1 MRVHLAL
8 TTLQFRVSFSLSTY
22 LPCSHSWYPIPRSAS
37 GVRLPQHDGP
47 PGVRLPLHGGRAE
60 LGPHVRGACSFVPL
74 PKSFIPFLGYTI
86 SRSFPD
92 NQLLEFAYRYMT
104 DVLGEARV
112 YAEHAGHAALEVD
125 DVRLAV
131 QAKVSTSFSQP
142 PPRELS
148 QFKTPSEVD
157 DVRLAVQANVSSS
170 SFSQLALREIESIFL
185 VVHLASPFT
194 HVIFHLCHYV
204 FMELAYARSA
214 MPMHLSELPC
224 TASVFTLFAPL
235 FHPYFSPLKFSR
247 NWPVHAMLKRLAL
260 YLLSLTLFLA
270 LPIAFRPSQVLMEL
284 ARARNA
290 VPIPP
295 IAGSGLF
302 ALPPEAE
309 CLLQPNVQIAVPLP
323 GPAARAAALGS
334 HKRQRDGDTGGKAGG
349 RGGGGK
355 GGEAAARVKKEQG
368 GAELQD
374 GKAGV
379 GGAKTV
385 VAARNPNAL
394 TPCPSPQ
401 PTPGS
406 TTSSSSSNSA
416 PHSSHPS
423 RVSHTLQP
431 TAPLPAKA
439 LTFEFNHVFGYD
451 SSNFEV
457 YTEFCK
463 GAVERAVAGCRA
475 VVLLYGQTGTG
486 KTHTISGSDVE
497 AGVFHHAMADV
508 FRAAQSDDVS
518 HLRARFQSA
527 DVNAS
532 ERETVGTLE
541 QSTSVVQRQPA
552 PDTSAAVGNTTS
564 TLSGDGG
571 SPAAN
576 QSPPLLCFLSVVEIY
591 NERAVDLLQG
601 VKPSSVQ
608 VKENGSSRSD
618 SSKSTSGSSL
628 LHAAGRK
635 LITEQQL
642 HSVEEAAVAF
652 ELAGQRRKVRGTNRN
667 KQSSRSHMLY
677 VFRIRRTLPVSGAE
691 GKEIVVE
698 GNEGQ
703 YNEGLYSEGMLGSGG
718 SSGGFCAVLFCI
730 NPQDVHVSKTTL
742 RYSAMTRRI
751 RMDYR
756 PSILS
761 LSAPKHAPPVV
772 HKPAKRRPAK
782 ACASEVHPH
791 SPTPAKRGNG
801 QKGVR
806 TGVKRVSGV
815 EGKRVNAEEGVGG
828 EGKRGGTEEGK
839 EEQGEKVEEEECGLN
854 VGAAAV
860 ACEGE
865 AAGEAVLEWYNGYG
879 DYSDKENAN
888 SDYAVTT
895 QAHVEQMGLGVCAA
909 ATGAAAAAA
918 AFDPSYFGAS
928 SSSGSKSIL
937 GSGYGYGSIDDC
949 SISSPESN
957 DLSPDSGSGNV
968 SPNPSSPNATSPKC
982 CSPNSCSPNS
992 SCSEPLTPTAPVVTP
1007 THTSTTTSTFSFL
1020 SASSTSSCAA
1030 STPLSTSTARS
1041 TISIPISPLG
1051 HQSPAAFHQ
1060 TLHACTPPTILPRLL
1075 SPNLP
1080 CMFLKRRAPSTAAV
1094 DTPNACAATAALAE
1108 SSGAAAELGCD
1119 SSHPLSHQANP
1130 WRCAALVCTAM
1141 QCIALD
1147 VQSRGDGEE
1156 EGDADEGEGVF
1167 GEAGICLKQV
1177 EKGEGW
1183 RKMDPKGHRV
1193 IAGEDGAAENAKGNL
1208 GNRKKLKERAVVLQ
1222 RWLAMAYVC
1231 FSSQDGVGAVL

>member
-142 PPRELS
+142 PPRE
-148 QFKTPSEVD
+148 
-157 DVRLAVQANVSSS
+157 
-170 SFSQLALREIESIFL
+170 
-185 VVHLASPFT
+185 
-194 HVIFHLCHYV
+194 
-204 FMELAYARSA
+204 
-214 MPMHLSELPC
+214 
-224 TASVFTLFAPL
+224 
-235 FHPYFSPLKFSR
+235 
-247 NWPVHAMLKRLAL
+247 
-260 YLLSLTLFLA
+260 
-270 LPIAFRPSQVLMEL
+270 VLMEL

-323 GPAARAAALGS
+323 GPAARGS

-806 TGVKRVSGV
+806 TGVKR
-815 EGKRVNAEEGVGG
+815 
-828 EGKRGGTEEGK
+828 
-839 EEQGEKVEEEECGLN
+839 ECGLN

>member
-1 MRVHLAL
+1 
-8 TTLQFRVSFSLSTY
+8 
-22 LPCSHSWYPIPRSAS
+22 
-37 GVRLPQHDGP
+37 
-47 PGVRLPLHGGRAE
+47 
-60 LGPHVRGACSFVPL
+60 
-74 PKSFIPFLGYTI
+74 
-86 SRSFPD
+86 
-92 NQLLEFAYRYMT
+92 LLEFAYRYMT

-142 PPRELS
+142 PPRE
-148 QFKTPSEVD
+148 
-157 DVRLAVQANVSSS
+157 
-170 SFSQLALREIESIFL
+170 
-185 VVHLASPFT
+185 
-194 HVIFHLCHYV
+194 
-204 FMELAYARSA
+204 
-214 MPMHLSELPC
+214 
-224 TASVFTLFAPL
+224 
-235 FHPYFSPLKFSR
+235 
-247 NWPVHAMLKRLAL
+247 
-260 YLLSLTLFLA
+260 
-270 LPIAFRPSQVLMEL
+270 VLMEL

-323 GPAARAAALGS
+323 GPAARGS

-385 VAARNPNAL
+385 IAARNPNAL

-406 TTSSSSSNSA
+406 TTSSSSNSA

-486 KTHTISGSDVE
+486 KTHTISGSNVE

-532 ERETVGTLE
+532 DRETVGTLE

-552 PDTSAAVGNTTS
+552 PDKSAAVGNTTS

-703 YNEGLYSEGMLGSGG
+703 YNEGLYSEGMLYLVDLAGSESCKGEDAATAAAAAAGETGTGAGAGAGAGAGGRTTGGREQQQEGPWWGGESPVVPLITGLPKGPLVPPLAHRQKQYQQTQQQYKEQQGKNAQRQQQQRQQRQVGGSRRVGQREARRRETESINKSLLALTSVLTHLSQARPGLPPYRRSLLTRLLQPCLGGRSGSG
-718 SSGGFCAVLFCI
+718 SGYCAVLFCI
-730 NPQDVHVSKTTL
+730 DPQDVHVSKTTL
-742 RYSAMTRRI
+742 RTSTSARPLSGECCGAPYSQVRFAVPQISGGKGSGDEGGGAAEMLLAAGGAV
-751 RMDYR
+751 DALLGAGVDVSSESGSSDCDGASYGE
-756 PSILS
+756 
-761 LSAPKHAPPVV
+761 SATV
-772 HKPAKRRPAK
+772 
-782 ACASEVHPH
+782 
-791 SPTPAKRGNG
+791 
-801 QKGVR
+801 
-806 TGVKRVSGV
+806 
-815 EGKRVNAEEGVGG
+815 GK
-828 EGKRGGTEEGK
+828 
-839 EEQGEKVEEEECGLN
+839 ECGLN

-888 SDYAVTT
+888 SDCAVTT

-928 SSSGSKSIL
+928 SSSGSK
-937 GSGYGYGSIDDC
+937 
-949 SISSPESN
+949 
-957 DLSPDSGSGNV
+957 
-968 SPNPSSPNATSPKC
+968 T
-982 CSPNSCSPNS
+982 
-992 SCSEPLTPTAPVVTP
+992 
-1007 THTSTTTSTFSFL
+1007 
-1020 SASSTSSCAA
+1020 
-1030 STPLSTSTARS
+1030 
-1041 TISIPISPLG
+1041 
-1051 HQSPAAFHQ
+1051 
-1060 TLHACTPPTILPRLL
+1060 
-1075 SPNLP
+1075 
-1080 CMFLKRRAPSTAAV
+1080 
-1094 DTPNACAATAALAE
+1094 
-1108 SSGAAAELGCD
+1108 
-1119 SSHPLSHQANP
+1119 
-1130 WRCAALVCTAM
+1130 M

>member
-1 MRVHLAL
+1 M
-8 TTLQFRVSFSLSTY
+8 
-22 LPCSHSWYPIPRSAS
+22 
-37 GVRLPQHDGP
+37 GVGQ
-47 PGVRLPLHGGRAE
+47 
-60 LGPHVRGACSFVPL
+60 
-74 PKSFIPFLGYTI
+74 
-86 SRSFPD
+86 
-92 NQLLEFAYRYMT
+92 
-104 DVLGEARV
+104 
-112 YAEHAGHAALEVD
+112 
-125 DVRLAV
+125 
-131 QAKVSTSFSQP
+131 
-142 PPRELS
+142 LS

-323 GPAARAAALGS
+323 GPAARVYALPREECLLQPNVQIAVPLPGPAARGS

-379 GGAKTV
+379 GGAK
-385 VAARNPNAL
+385 
-394 TPCPSPQ
+394 
-401 PTPGS
+401 
-406 TTSSSSSNSA
+406 
-416 PHSSHPS
+416 
-423 RVSHTLQP
+423 
-431 TAPLPAKA
+431 
-439 LTFEFNHVFGYD
+439 
-451 SSNFEV
+451 V

-486 KTHTISGSDVE
+486 KTHTISGSNVE

-532 ERETVGTLE
+532 DRETVGTLE

-703 YNEGLYSEGMLGSGG
+703 YNEGLYSEGMLYLVDLAGSESCKGEDAATAAAAAAGETGTGAGAGAGAGAGGRTTGGREQQQEGPWWGGESPVVPLITGLPKGPLVPPLAHRQKQYQQTQQQYKEQQGKNAQRQQQQRQQRQVGGSRRVGQREARRRETESINKSLLALTSVLTHLSQARPGLPPYRRSLLTRLLQPCLGGRSGSGSGYCAVLFCIDPQDVHVSKTTLSSGSGG

-742 RYSAMTRRI
+742 RFSALTRRIRMEYHPLALLSPTQPNPSTIAHSFLSLIIPLFVSPRYSAMTRRI

-839 EEQGEKVEEEECGLN
+839 EEQGEKVEEEVRVVVEEREEKGLEERSREGGKGSGDEGGGAAEMLLAAGGAVDALLGAGVDVSSESGSSDCDGASYGESATVGKERALQHKASGDVHQRSGIEENVLQECGLN

-928 SSSGSKSIL
+928 SSSGSK
-937 GSGYGYGSIDDC
+937 
-949 SISSPESN
+949 
-957 DLSPDSGSGNV
+957 
-968 SPNPSSPNATSPKC
+968 T
-982 CSPNSCSPNS
+982 
-992 SCSEPLTPTAPVVTP
+992 
-1007 THTSTTTSTFSFL
+1007 
-1020 SASSTSSCAA
+1020 
-1030 STPLSTSTARS
+1030 
-1041 TISIPISPLG
+1041 
-1051 HQSPAAFHQ
+1051 
-1060 TLHACTPPTILPRLL
+1060 
-1075 SPNLP
+1075 
-1080 CMFLKRRAPSTAAV
+1080 
-1094 DTPNACAATAALAE
+1094 
-1108 SSGAAAELGCD
+1108 
-1119 SSHPLSHQANP
+1119 
-1130 WRCAALVCTAM
+1130 M

>member
-1 MRVHLAL
+1 MGVEDYEPRVVH
-8 TTLQFRVSFSLSTY
+8 
-22 LPCSHSWYPIPRSAS
+22 
-37 GVRLPQHDGP
+37 
-47 PGVRLPLHGGRAE
+47 
-60 LGPHVRGACSFVPL
+60 
-74 PKSFIPFLGYTI
+74 
-86 SRSFPD
+86 
-92 NQLLEFAYRYMT
+92 QLLEFAYRYMT

-142 PPRELS
+142 PPRE
-148 QFKTPSEVD
+148 
-157 DVRLAVQANVSSS
+157 
-170 SFSQLALREIESIFL
+170 
-185 VVHLASPFT
+185 
-194 HVIFHLCHYV
+194 
-204 FMELAYARSA
+204 
-214 MPMHLSELPC
+214 
-224 TASVFTLFAPL
+224 
-235 FHPYFSPLKFSR
+235 
-247 NWPVHAMLKRLAL
+247 
-260 YLLSLTLFLA
+260 
-270 LPIAFRPSQVLMEL
+270 VLMEL

-323 GPAARAAALGS
+323 GPAARGS

-385 VAARNPNAL
+385 IAARNPNAL

-406 TTSSSSSNSA
+406 TTSSSSNSA

-486 KTHTISGSDVE
+486 KTHTISGSNVE

-532 ERETVGTLE
+532 DRETVGTLE

-552 PDTSAAVGNTTS
+552 PDKSAAVGNTTS

-677 VFRIRRTLPVSGAE
+677 VFRIRRTLPARFEVPPFSGLAVAAGEAVVVS
-691 GKEIVVE
+691 
-698 GNEGQ
+698 
-703 YNEGLYSEGMLGSGG
+703 
-718 SSGGFCAVLFCI
+718 VLCCF
-730 NPQDVHVSKTTL
+730 VSTL
-742 RYSAMTRRI
+742 RTSTSARPLSGECCGAPYS
-751 RMDYR
+751 
-756 PSILS
+756 
-761 LSAPKHAPPVV
+761 
-772 HKPAKRRPAK
+772 
-782 ACASEVHPH
+782 
-791 SPTPAKRGNG
+791 
-801 QKGVR
+801 Q
-806 TGVKRVSGV
+806 
-815 EGKRVNAEEGVGG
+815 
-828 EGKRGGTEEGK
+828 
-839 EEQGEKVEEEECGLN
+839 ECGLN

-888 SDYAVTT
+888 SDCAVTT
-895 QAHVEQMGLGVCAA
+895 QAHVEQMGLG
-909 ATGAAAAAA
+909 
-918 AFDPSYFGAS
+918 
-928 SSSGSKSIL
+928 
-937 GSGYGYGSIDDC
+937 
-949 SISSPESN
+949 
-957 DLSPDSGSGNV
+957 
-968 SPNPSSPNATSPKC
+968 
-982 CSPNSCSPNS
+982 
-992 SCSEPLTPTAPVVTP
+992 
-1007 THTSTTTSTFSFL
+1007 
-1020 SASSTSSCAA
+1020 
-1030 STPLSTSTARS
+1030 
-1041 TISIPISPLG
+1041 
-1051 HQSPAAFHQ
+1051 
-1060 TLHACTPPTILPRLL
+1060 
-1075 SPNLP
+1075 
-1080 CMFLKRRAPSTAAV
+1080 
-1094 DTPNACAATAALAE
+1094 
-1108 SSGAAAELGCD
+1108 
-1119 SSHPLSHQANP
+1119 
-1130 WRCAALVCTAM
+1130 
-1141 QCIALD
+1141 
-1147 VQSRGDGEE
+1147 SRGDGEE